1 MATVASNN
9 NDREGHVMKYLAIG
23 ILGAALLGACA
34 TPAEQS
40 TEATLVEA
48 PAAEEAVAAPEAEV
62 AEMAVPEASVI
73 DVATVS
79 AALASS
85 ETRAAED
92 KERDAGRK
100 PAEVLA
106 FLGLKPGDTVADFIA
121 SGGWYTEV
129 LSFAVGP
136 DGTVYAQN
144 SEAAL
149 ALRDR
154 AYDKAITARLEGGRL
169 ANVVRK
175 DEELTALTIPAGSVD
190 VAITALNFHDVY
202 NAYGP
207 EAAVGFLQAI
217 RGTLKPGGVLGL
229 IDHVGLPDGPN
240 TDLHRIDPALAIA
253 SAEAAGF
260 EVEAVGDVLAS
271 DTDDHTKNVFD
282 PEVRGQTDR
291 FVLKLKNPA

>member
-1 MATVASNN
+1 
-9 NDREGHVMKYLAIG
+9 MKYLAIG
-23 ILGAALLGACA
+23 IVGAVLLGACA
-34 TPAEQS
+34 TPVAEAP
-40 TEATLVEA
+40 EATLVAA
-48 PAAEEAVAAPEAEV
+48 PAAPEAA
-62 AEMAVPEASVI
+62 AETMMDATVDETAMAAPSVI
-73 DVATVS
+73 DIAAVT
-79 AALASS
+79 AALASA
-85 ETRAAED
+85 ETRPAAE

-100 PAEVLA
+100 PADVLA
-106 FLGLKPGDTVADFIA
+106 FLGLKPGDTAADFIA

-129 LSFAVGP
+129 LSIAVGP

-149 ALRDR
+149 ELNDR
-154 AYDKAITARLEGGRL
+154 AYDKALTARLEGGRL

-175 DEELTALTIPAGSVD
+175 DDELSALTIPAGSVD

-207 EAAVGFLQAI
+207 EAAVGFLAAI
-217 RGTLKPGGVLGL
+217 RTTLKPGGVLGL
-229 IDHVGLPDGPN
+229 IDHVGAPDGAN

-260 EVEAVGDVLAS
+260 VVEAQSNVLS
-271 DTDDHTKNVFD
+271 NDTDDHTKLVFD

-291 FVLKLKNPA
+291 FVLKLTNPA